1 MAGALALVPSACG
14 PGDPASGAGGAGRPP
29 AAVEAVQLRRGE
41 LVLRRTFSGT
51 LEAAKEFVVAPKVGG
66 RLEQLT
72 VDIGD
77 VVTPD
82 AIVARIDDAELQQS
96 VVQAEAEVAVA
107 RANHAEAQSAHLLA
121 ERALRRIESLSQQGI
136 TSESELDS
144 ARVNE
149 LARRSRVDVSAAGI
163 LRAEAAREGARIQ
176 LAYATVTAS
185 WVDGGPVENGAGHST
200 DAPLVDTEG
209 VRVVGRRFVD
219 EGGFIA
225 AGTPLLSIVD
235 LDPMTAVVTVPE
247 RDYALLRPGL
257 PATLET
263 DAYPGV
269 RFHGEIVRLAP
280 VFNRAT
286 RQVRVELSV
295 ENRDGRLKPGMFL
308 RAQLELDRLPDAVV
322 VPFAAIA
329 EREGQPG
336 LFVLDP
342 SGERVHW
349 HRVELGVREEAQ
361 IAVEGEGLRELADA
375 GRRVVVLG
383 QELCDD
389 GSAVRVIEPET
400 PNAGAPQ
407 R

>member
-1 MAGALALVPSACG
+1 MSP
-14 PGDPASGAGGAGRPP
+14 PPASCVRRPP
-29 AAVEAVQLRRGE
+29 AR
-41 LVLRRTFSGT
+41 
-51 LEAAKEFVVAPKVGG
+51 
-66 RLEQLT
+66 
-72 VDIGD
+72 
-77 VVTPD
+77 
-82 AIVARIDDAELQQS
+82 
-96 VVQAEAEVAVA
+96 
-107 RANHAEAQSAHLLA
+107 
-121 ERALRRIESLSQQGI
+121 
-136 TSESELDS
+136 
-144 ARVNE
+144 
-149 LARRSRVDVSAAGI
+149 
-163 LRAEAAREGARIQ
+163 GARIQ